1 MKLKNKPSE
10 GSLPE
15 KATVS
20 RKYKLVTST
29 ARRERQLYDH
39 TAKRSKDF
47 RGTGQRYENHRAI
60 YSKPY
65 KYT

>member
-10 GSLPE
+10 RSLPE

-20 RKYKLVTST
+20 RKYKLITST

-39 TAKRSKDF
+39 TAKKRKDF
-47 RGTGQRYENHRAI
+47 RGTGQWYENLRAI
-60 YSKPY
+60 YPKPY